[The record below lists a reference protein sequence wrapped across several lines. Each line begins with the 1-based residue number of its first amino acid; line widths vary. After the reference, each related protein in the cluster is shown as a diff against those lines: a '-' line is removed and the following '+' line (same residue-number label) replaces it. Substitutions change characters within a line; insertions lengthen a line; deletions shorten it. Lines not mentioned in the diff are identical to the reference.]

1 LNRAPIAA
9 GDTAQALPAA
19 GITIA
24 VLANDSDADGD
35 ALTVSTITAPA
46 NGTAAVNPDGTVSY
60 VSDAGFIGTDTFTY
74 TAQDGNGGSA
84 TATVTVTVTTAPEPT
99 PEPAPEPAN
108 RAPNAVD
115 DTAVTASGDPIFIGV
130 RDNDSDPDG
139 DQFLVTAV
147 TQPGNGSVTIV
158 SGGAGVVYVS
168 NAGASGPDSF
178 TYTITD
184 ESGLTDTARVNIRFA
199 SLNRPP
205 VAADDAVSTPGGTAV
220 TIAVLSNDADFNGD
234 ALSLSTLGFA
244 SHGTLTSNAGLVTYT
259 PAPGFIG
266 TDSFVYTIS
275 DGNGGFDSA
284 TVTVT
289 VFEVL

>member
-1 LNRAPIAA
+1 MTL
-9 GDTAQALPAA
+9 
-19 GITIA
+19 
-24 VLANDSDADGD
+24 
-35 ALTVSTITAPA
+35 
-46 NGTAAVNPDGTVSY
+46 
-60 VSDAGFIGTDTFTY
+60 
-74 TAQDGNGGSA
+74 
-84 TATVTVTVTTAPEPT
+84 
-99 PEPAPEPAN
+99 
-108 RAPNAVD
+108 
-115 DTAVTASGDPIFIGV
+115 SGDPIFIGV

-147 TQPGNGSVTIV
+147 TQPTNGSVTIV

-168 NAGASGPDSF
+168 NAGATVPDRF

-184 ESGLTDTARVNIRFA
+184 EAGLTATATVNVRFQ

-205 VAADDAVSTPGGTAV
+205 VALDDAVSTPSGTAV
-220 TIAVLSNDADFNGD
+220 TIAVLSNDEDLNGD
-234 ALSLSTLGFA
+234 TLSLSGLGLA
-244 SHGTLTSNAGLVTYT
+244 SNGTLTSNAGVVTYT

-266 TDSFVYTIS
+266 TDSFVYTVS